1 MHVFQDASHFDT
13 LLATALDFRNRTHLS
28 YIKSLESK
36 SMIVLNPSDPVRLHE
51 HAAMDAVCIDDL
63 SSIKDYDLAILVQDP
78 YARECVPVPV
88 TRYPGTLEAILY
100 RRISIRIIL
109 LYEPRY

>member
-78 YARECVPVPV
+78 YARECVDPESCKLDEL
-88 TRYPGTLEAILY
+88 R
-100 RRISIRIIL
+100 
-109 LYEPRY
+109 